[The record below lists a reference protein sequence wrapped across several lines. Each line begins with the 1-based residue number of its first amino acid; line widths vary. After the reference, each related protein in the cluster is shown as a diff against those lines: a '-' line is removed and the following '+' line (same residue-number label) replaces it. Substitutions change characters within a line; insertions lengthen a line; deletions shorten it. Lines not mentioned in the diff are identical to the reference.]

1 MLLLMFL
8 CPIFYSL
15 HDKISLL
22 CPLYACITSICLILF
37 FSSCLAFTPEVN
49 PLSYSQIVTV
59 QRDDVDVD
67 ESQSISISNFKNNLI
82 G

>member
-1 MLLLMFL
+1 MSFICLYYFYL
-8 CPIFYSL
+8 PYSL
-15 HDKISLL
+15 
-22 CPLYACITSICLILF
+22 

-67 ESQSISISNFKNNLI
+67 ESQSISISIFKKQFDWLTHQRVAMHLNAPK
-82 G
+82 